1 MVPPPS
7 GRTASRG
14 VLSMLR
20 RGSSRVPS
28 AGAWIA
34 GSESGSLYL
43 CNRGLPDCAPRA
55 VAREPRISAMD
66 DGGVRRARIVQRC
79 VAQIWALS
87 AAASGPARIS
97 RRAVQKRKSAFT
109 SSTGHAELGAFS
121 DQIDVLVGPHN
132 PYIESGTAGSPARSW
147 GYSCRTSWN
156 TGTQSGWSLVQAGLA
171 QMTNSGRHPHR
182 PASIRGCD
190 AFARSPTPHI
200 VSVREAVYVVSMMG
214 LELRWRCAPKQ

>member
-20 RGSSRVPS
+20 RGSSRVPPGLQVQNLAPS
-28 AGAWIA
+28 TCAIEACPIA
-34 GSESGSLYL
+34 LRARSPV
-43 CNRGLPDCAPRA
+43 NRG
-55 VAREPRISAMD
+55 ISAMD

-132 PYIESGTAGSPARSW
+132 PYIESLTAGSPARSW

-214 LELRWRCAPKQ
+214 LELRWRCAPKP